1 MEHKIKGE
9 YGELEIRFGTLK
21 GSGADIARE
30 FLKKLVQRIVI
41 RSTEYYYCARRS
53 TGEQDHAF
61 TYWERQFHSIVCP
74 SIADLTTYFLAEN
87 PLNRKPAGEKEHR
100 GRVDYW
106 IFYKNYSF
114 MVELKHAYF
123 AYKEAENPSKIIARR
138 FSRAMRQLN
147 EIRKDECRG
156 LSYGNGLRKIALE
169 SVVFYRSSREK
180 DKLMFD
186 VENENFKKLFKKLL
200 RNTKLEKR
208 SNFQALWIL
217 SRRLIKP
224 FEYRDGFEIYPAVGF
239 IGYASEI
246 VR

>member
-1 MEHKIKGE
+1 MEYKIKGE

-21 GSGADIARE
+21 GSGTDITRE

-41 RSTEYYYCARRS
+41 RSTEYYYGARRF
-53 TGEQDHAF
+53 TGEPDHAF
-61 TYWERQFHSIVCP
+61 TYREKQFHSIICP
-74 SIADLTTYFLAEN
+74 SIADITTYFLAEH
-87 PLNRKPAGEKEHR
+87 PLNRKPAGEKEYP
-100 GRVDYW
+100 GSVDYW
-106 IFYKNYSF
+106 IFYKGYSF
-114 MVELKHAYF
+114 MMELKHSYF
-123 AYKEAENPSKIIARR
+123 AYKEADNPSKTITRR
-138 FSRAMRQLN
+138 FSRALQQLE

-156 LSYGNGLRKIALE
+156 LTYGNGLRKIALE
-169 SVVFYRSSREK
+169 CIVFYRSSKEK

-186 VENENFKKLFKKLL
+186 VGKENFKKLFNKLL

-208 SNFQALWIL
+208 SNFHALWVL

-224 FEYRDGFEIYPAVGF
+224 FEYSDGFEIYPAVGF